1 MSFEGNIFKN
11 SWFRISCNLKFNL
24 YPPFIVPRVH
34 KGCKVSGKYF
44 LLESNG
50 NSLPFSFLIFSC
62 DFKWNV
68 KERSFHIQSA
78 GVHLNGLQLVF
89 IFSYLSLAYP
99 LYPPYPHSLHI
110 QLHKKMGLFG
120 NEAII
125 IKRQKNWKCDPTHV
139 NRISL
144 LNSASHPIHL
154 HILLGF
160 WAIVALK
167 KDSK

>member
-44 LLESNG
+44 LLES
-50 NSLPFSFLIFSC
+50 LPFSFLIFSC

-68 KERSFHIQSA
+68 KERSFHIQRGASEWPPA
-78 GVHLNGLQLVF
+78 GFNLLLDIQVHQKWV
-89 IFSYLSLAYP
+89 SSEMKPLS
-99 LYPPYPHSLHI
+99 S
-110 QLHKKMGLFG
+110 KDNKT
-120 NEAII
+120 E
-125 IKRQKNWKCDPTHV
+125 KCDPTHF

-144 LNSASHPIHL
+144 ISTAFHPIHL

-167 KDSK
+167 KDSKPTKKVDIPPQKNE